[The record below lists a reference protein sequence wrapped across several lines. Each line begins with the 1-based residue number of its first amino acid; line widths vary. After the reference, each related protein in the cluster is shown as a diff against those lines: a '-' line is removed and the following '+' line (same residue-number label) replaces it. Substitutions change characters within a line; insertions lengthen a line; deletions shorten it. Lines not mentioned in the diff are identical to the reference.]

1 MIVEKSTFE
10 LDVNATEEAVEAPTP
25 PMRGRGRGQGRG
37 HGRGQRGRGR
47 GARGKRGGVGYA
59 VQRGQK
65 RGTHCGT
72 HDVIVPIDE
81 PSIITSDAPGEG
93 LYSYIQTT
101 ICRRTILTRIF
112 GNATPDISV
121 AMCCDLCNPELFNQ
135 TRPSKPIA
143 VSRQQN
149 IKKGAPVEFVRDAWR
164 RVVKR
169 QFYPRAL
176 WAPHAILDDATCE
189 LLSSVGPIKTHER
202 LASILKSGW
211 ARWDELGEGLFQ
223 MISKLEIPPVSA
235 TTKRAGNTANT
246 SKTCA
251 VPSTDTSNSSSV
263 LAGPSE
269 HPATKVT
276 KRARTSVQFPGP
288 KPFVISWPPSHNPSP
303 TPYSTLTIPAQVSL
317 STNIES
323 SMAMPSVPDTSTS
336 SLQSTHS
343 FPLSTYDEFFANLRR
358 S

>member
-1 MIVEKSTFE
+1 
-10 LDVNATEEAVEAPTP
+10 
-25 PMRGRGRGQGRG
+25 MR
-37 HGRGQRGRGR
+37 HP
-47 GARGKRGGVGYA
+47 V
-59 VQRGQK
+59 
-65 RGTHCGT
+65 
-72 HDVIVPIDE
+72 
-81 PSIITSDAPGEG
+81 SIQASS
-93 LYSYIQTT
+93 LYN
-101 ICRRTILTRIF
+101 TILSSTYALGI
-112 GNATPDISV
+112 DISV

-202 LASILKSGW
+202 LASIFKSGW

-263 LAGPSE
+263 FS
-269 HPATKVT
+269 
-276 KRARTSVQFPGP
+276 SV
-288 KPFVISWPPSHNPSP
+288 SWPKASCYFMAS
-303 TPYSTLTIPAQVSL
+303 
-317 STNIES
+317 ES
-323 SMAMPSVPDTSTS
+323 
-336 SLQSTHS
+336 
-343 FPLSTYDEFFANLRR
+343 
-358 S
+358 